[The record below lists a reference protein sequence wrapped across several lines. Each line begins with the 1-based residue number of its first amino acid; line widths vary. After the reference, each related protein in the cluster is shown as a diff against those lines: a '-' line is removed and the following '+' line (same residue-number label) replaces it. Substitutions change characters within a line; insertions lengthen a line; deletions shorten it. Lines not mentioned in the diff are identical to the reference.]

1 MKNIFWF
8 LLVISLVT
16 ACSSRKASVGKIKEE
31 IPDIAGT
38 WYENG
43 DSSLACYVVQNE
55 TSLVFLS
62 GKQTSNGN
70 LKSSYEVFAK
80 DWNANAILS
89 TDHQTLSW
97 KDRKWVKTT
106 FRYPDISGNWYEDG
120 DASKKIIITQN
131 GTKMVMDNGSQKLNG
146 YFYTTN
152 ALYVLENNNYA
163 IYSPQKN
170 SITWGSKSWVRTPV
184 R

>member
-1 MKNIFWF
+1 MKKILCL
-8 LLVISLVT
+8 LLVASIIT
-16 ACSSRKASVGKIKEE
+16 ACTSRKASIKNIKEE

-38 WYENG
+38 WYQNG
-43 DSSLACYVVQNE
+43 DSSVVCYIVQNE
-55 TSLVFLS
+55 ASLVFLS
-62 GKQTSNGN
+62 GNQTSNGN
-70 LKSSYEVFAK
+70 FKSSYEVFAK

-97 KDRKWVKTT
+97 KDRKWIKTT
-106 FRYPDISGNWYEDG
+106 FRYPDISGTWYEGG
-120 DASKKIIITQN
+120 DAAKKITITQN
-131 GTKMVMDNGSQKLNG
+131 ETRLVMDNGSQKLNG

-163 IYSPQKN
+163 TYSPQKI
-170 SITWGSKSWVRTPV
+170 SITWGSKSWVRTPN